1 MAYDTELADRIRSI
15 VTREPEYAE
24 LLSEKE
30 MFGGLAFLIAGNM
43 AVAVSGS
50 GGLMLRCEPSTCEA
64 LVDGEHIEPMQMRGR
79 PMSGWLHFDSEAL
92 RSDEDLGR
100 YVRFGLA
107 YARGLPSE

>member
-1 MAYDTELADRIRSI
+1 MAYETELADRIRTVIS
-15 VTREPEYAE
+15 TEPELAE

-50 GGLMLRCEPSTCEA
+50 GGLLLRCDPAVCDG
-64 LVDGEHIEPMQMRGR
+64 LVDGKHIEPMEMRGR
-79 PMSGWLHFDSEAL
+79 PMAGWLHFDPEAL
-92 RSDEDLGR
+92 ESDEDLGR
-100 YVRFGLA
+100 YVRLGLA

>member
-1 MAYDTELADRIRSI
+1 MAYDKDLADRIRTVI
-15 VTREPEYAE
+15 KREPEFAE
-24 LLSEKE
+24 VLSEKE

-43 AVAVSGS
+43 AVAVSGT

-64 LVDGEHIEPMQMRGR
+64 LVDGKHIEPMQMRGR

-92 RSDEDLGR
+92 GSDEDLSK
-100 YVRFGLA
+100 YVRLGLR